1 MSFRLP
7 RRADDADPHVPDHG
21 IEEDR
26 RVGTRDLT
34 EWRSTLGRWMARLAR
49 AVSNVLGSYT
59 GLAVVLAIGAAVAA
73 LMTYLASE
81 VYEAVTDEDG
91 LYQLDEPI
99 LDAALELRSPVA
111 DTTVTWFTHIGGTI
125 SMPIITVAVMVFLAI
140 RRRRWTPVILIAAAS
155 LGSLLMTVAGKELIG
170 RTRPD
175 LADAVPPYED
185 SPSFPSG
192 HALNA
197 TVIAGIIAY
206 VLILRL
212 QSRAARITAVTIAVV
227 FAITMGLSRV
237 FLGHHWFTDVVAA
250 WALGLAWLAVVIT
263 VHRLYLTAREREVA
277 EEPEAQ

>member
-1 MSFRLP
+1 MSDHTP
-7 RRADDADPHVPDHG
+7 RHEDDVEPRVPDA
-21 IEEDR
+21 EMAEDR
-26 RVGTRDLT
+26 RVGARDLT
-34 EWRSTLGRWMARLAR
+34 DWKSPLGRWMARIAR
-49 AVSNVLGSYT
+49 GVAALLGSYQ
-59 GLAVVLAIGAAVAA
+59 GLAIVLAVGAVVAAV
-73 LMTYLASE
+73 MTWLASE
-81 VYEAVTDEDG
+81 TYEAVTDEDG
-91 LYQLDEPI
+91 VAMLDQPI
-99 LDAALELRSPVA
+99 LDSMLELRSPA
-111 DTTVTWFTHIGGTI
+111 TDTLFTYYTHVGGTI
-125 SMPIITVAVMVFLAI
+125 AMPIITIAVMVLFAL

-212 QSRAARITAVTIAVV
+212 QSRAARITAITVATV
-227 FAITMGLSRV
+227 FALTMGLSRV

-263 VHRLYLTAREREVA
+263 THRLYLTARERKVA
-277 EEPEAQ
+277 DEPERP